1 MYTVRFI
8 LLVWFARSFSLAFSV
23 IVVHFLVR
31 YACFDEWT
39 EKFPPHNSI
48 DFDFFTFHFIHFTRF
63 PLSLS
68 VDLTVKRKTFPLPER
83 KCIRTKERQFWFL
96 LLLVYFFRY
105 LCLLL
110 FVFNSCEIIFFLHF
124 VSRPSSL
131 SAQIQIQQKVGRKKG
146 INRQQTLTL
155 SILESHEQSRREQT
169 ITAYFYFILFSALW
183 KPRTNIS
190 CSCFCC
196 CRHVRTSKL
205 AVENVFWAGARCFFF
220 YSLDALS
227 LFRFC
232 LVVWNK
238 IHWNFAM

>member
-190 CSCFCC
+190 FSQIRRALF
-196 CRHVRTSKL
+196 VPAF
-205 AVENVFWAGARCFFF
+205 AV
-220 YSLDALS
+220 
-227 LFRFC
+227 
-232 LVVWNK
+232 VVM
-238 IHWNFAM
+238 FELRS